1 MKRRLFLKVA
11 TGLAGGY
18 GVVGR
23 SILHAQQ
30 SDRQTQQQS
39 GELPRRVLGRTG
51 QRISVVGFPGL
62 ALAACDQRTCTDAL
76 HRVFDNGVNY
86 FDVAPAYG
94 DAEIKMGIGLQGID
108 RSRIFLACKT
118 KMRDKD
124 GAQAELDRSLQRLK
138 TDYFDLYQM
147 HAVFTPE
154 EAKRALGAGGAIET
168 FQEAKEQGKIKHIG
182 FSAHTTKGALE
193 LMNGFRFDT
202 VMFAINFVEY
212 FTYDF
217 GKAVLELASQQGA
230 AVLAMK
236 ATSGG
241 AWPQGAE
248 RTRKWWYRTLESDED
263 ISLALRFALSQK
275 PVAAAITPSFI
286 DLFEKAV
293 KAAKS
298 YRPITEPELEK
309 LKEMAKTCES
319 IFRSEEKR
327 VARGDAI
334 RCPLY
339 AYGPHE
345 CHTWNV

>member
-1 MKRRLFLKVA
+1 MKRRSFLKVA

-18 GVVGR
+18 GVVSR

-30 SDRQTQQQS
+30 SDSQTQQQS

-51 QRISVVGFPGL
+51 QKVSIVGFPGL
-62 ALAACDQRTCTDAL
+62 ALAACDQRTCTEAL

-154 EAKRALGAGGAIET
+154 EAKRALSPGGAIET
-168 FQEAKEQGKIKHIG
+168 FQKAKEQGKIKYFG
-182 FSAHTTKGALE
+182 FSAHTTKGAQEML
-193 LMNGFRFDT
+193 NSFRFDT

-217 GKAVLELASQQGA
+217 GKAVLELANRQGA

-241 AWPQGAE
+241 AWAQGAE
-248 RTRKWWYRTLESDED
+248 KTRKWWYRTLESDED
-263 ISLALRFALSQK
+263 IGLALRFALSQK

-293 KAAKS
+293 KAACS
-298 YRPITEPELEK
+298 YRPITETELEK
-309 LKEMAKTCES
+309 IKEMAKGCES
-319 IFRSEEKR
+319 IFRKEEAR
-327 VARGDAI
+327 VAHGSVFHGAM
-334 RCPLY
+334 Y
-339 AYGPHE
+339 ANNPHW
-345 CHTWNV
+345 CHAVYV